1 MDPFTLLLI
10 VSVVSA
16 GISYA
21 LAPKPE
27 KPQPTAFDDI
37 DFPQS
42 DEGTE
47 ASAVFGQVWTKSWMV
62 LTVGNYRTSPVKSKG
77 GK

>member
-1 MDPFTLLLI
+1 MNPIVIMLI

-16 GISYA
+16 AISYA
-21 LAPKPE
+21 LAPKP
-27 KPQPTAFDDI
+27 PQPKPAAFADI

-47 ASAVFGQVWTKSWMV
+47 VPVVFGQVWSKGWMV

-77 GK
+77 K

>member
-1 MDPFTLLLI
+1 MGPIAIMLI
-10 VSVVSA
+10 VSIVSA

-27 KPQPTAFDDI
+27 KPKPAAFADI

-47 ASAVFGQVWTKSWMV
+47 VPVVFGQVWSKGWMV
-62 LTVGNYRTSPVKSKG
+62 LTVGNYRTSPVKSG